1 MKSRSLRYVPKVFVD
16 VSGLSRDEWLDY
28 RRQGIGGSD
37 AASILGI
44 SPFRTARD
52 IYYDKL
58 NIAPVIESEENWVAL
73 KIGHLLEDL
82 VGEIFAVKTG
92 LQIFK
97 IKKMFQHPLYPY
109 MLADID
115 FFVILPNGKIAI
127 LEIKTTNYH
136 AKDNWW
142 RDGQEIV
149 PEYYEAQGRH
159 YMAVMNV
166 DEVYFCCLYGN
177 TEDEVMIRHLSRDI
191 AYEEELIHAEGVFW
205 KEHVMKKVPPPY
217 TEDAGQI
224 MASLKRYTGMAKEGG
239 PVIQL
244 SGNSRDC
251 FAKYL
256 DLQARSI
263 QVETKS
269 KAYKEEMDRLKAMIV
284 AEMGQSCEASC
295 EIDGTSYTI
304 TYNPV
309 RKVEIKKAQ
318 LTSLAAMYPEVYA
331 QFATQ
336 SEYRRFNIKANK
348 PEAA

>member
-1 MKSRSLRYVPKVFVD
+1 MYSRSLQYAPQVLVD
-16 VSGLSRDEWLDY
+16 VSGLTREEWLDY
-28 RRQGIGGSD
+28 RRKGIGGSD
-37 AASILGI
+37 AAAILGI

-82 VGEIFAVKTG
+82 VGEVFVAKTG

-97 IKKMFQHPLYPY
+97 IKKMFQHPLYSY

-142 RDGQEIV
+142 RDGKEIV

-177 TEDEVMIRHLSRDI
+177 NEDEVMIRHILRDD
-191 AYEEELIHAEGVFW
+191 AYEKELINAEGVFW
-205 KEHVMKKVPPPY
+205 KENVMAEGPPPY
-217 TEDAGQI
+217 TEDAEQI
-224 MASLKRYTGMAKEGG
+224 MASLKRYTGVAKESA
-239 PVIQL
+239 PAIQL
-244 SGNSRDC
+244 STSARDC

-256 DLQARSI
+256 DLQAQSI
-263 QVETKS
+263 QMGKQSE
-269 KAYKEEMDRLKAMIV
+269 AYKKEMDRLKAMIV
-284 AEMGQSCEASC
+284 AEMGQACKASC
-295 EIDGTSYTI
+295 KIGGTSYTI
-304 TYNPV
+304 TYNPI
-309 RKVEIKKAQ
+309 RKMEIKKDQ

-331 QFATQ
+331 QFVTQ
-336 SEYRRFNIKANK
+336 SEYRRFNVKANE